1 MLALKIALRYL
12 RARKSHNAVNVIS
25 LISVAGVAVATMATV
40 VVLSVFNGFTDL
52 AESHLSRIDP
62 ELKLEAVEGKVL
74 PGADSLAAR
83 LSSLP
88 EIAAASPVLRERGLL
103 VAAGAQMPVVFQGV
117 DFAVADSVTGLA
129 GLIIDGGMIAGAGA
143 DGFFDGQPT
152 ALVAVGPAVR
162 LQLRPALDAGATLYV
177 PRRVG
182 RINPANPAAAYSGTP
197 LSVTGI
203 FRVDQP
209 EYDADYIIIP
219 LGVARQL
226 LEYSGGE
233 ASAIEMRIAGD
244 ADSRRAARAV
254 EAAALAAGLPPGS
267 FALRT
272 QFEQQADA
280 FRMISV
286 EKWVTFLMLVF
297 ILLIASFNVVSTLSL
312 LVIEKRDNMATLRA
326 LGAGRRLVGS
336 VFMFEGWLIMA
347 VGGLA
352 GAVTGVLLVLI
363 QQHCGIIKLG
373 ADASALTIDVYPVRL
388 ALSDVLIVVA
398 TVFVLGLAI
407 AQVARFFAKNI
418 TTSKS

>member
-12 RARKSHNAVNVIS
+12 RARKSHNAVNIIS

-52 AESHLSRIDP
+52 AASHLSRIDP
-62 ELKLEAVEGKVL
+62 GLRLEPVEGKVIA
-74 PGADSLAAR
+74 GADSLAAR
-83 LSSLP
+83 LASLP

-103 VAAGAQMPVVFQGV
+103 AVGDRQMPVVFQGV
-117 DFAVADSVTGLA
+117 DFAASDSVTELSS
-129 GLIIDGGMIAGAGA
+129 LIIDGGMIAGADA
-143 DGFFDGQPT
+143 DGLFHGLPT

-162 LQLRPALDAGATLYV
+162 LQLRPSVDAEATLYV

-182 RINPANPAAAYSGTP
+182 RINPANPAAAYGGTP
-197 LSVTGI
+197 LAVTGI

-209 EYDADYIIIP
+209 EYDADFIVIP
-219 LGVARQL
+219 LATAREL
-226 LEYSGGE
+226 LDYDGGE
-233 ASAIEMRIAGD
+233 ASAIEMRLSGEAD
-244 ADSRRAARAV
+244 ASRSLRAV
-254 EAAALAAGLPPGS
+254 ESELSAAGFSPGTY
-267 FALRT
+267 ALRT
-272 QFEQQADA
+272 QQEQQAES
-280 FRMISV
+280 FRMIAV

-312 LVIEKRDNMATLRA
+312 LVIEKRDNMVTLRA

-347 VGGLA
+347 LGGLA
-352 GAVTGVLLVLI
+352 GAAVGIVLVLV
-363 QQHCGIIKLG
+363 QQHFGIIKLG

-388 ALSDVLIVVA
+388 AATDVALVLA
-398 TVFVLGLAI
+398 TVLALGLLI

-418 TTSKS
+418 STTKS